1 MRSDYA
7 LYGVGI
13 IFFVITCIVTL
24 YPVEPQQVLVVATVI
39 GGLFFLGLGY
49 TQRPK
54 PEAEIK
60 EKRVPP
66 ITSVETIAEKEKP
79 VTVAEIAP
87 LASEL
92 TKIKGIGAKR
102 AEQLAAFGIHSI
114 EDLAKASA
122 KNLAKKLKLSPKITK
137 KWIANAKALTEK
149 S

>member
-7 LYGVGI
+7 LYGIGI

-54 PEAEIK
+54 PEAETK
-60 EKRVPP
+60 ETAVQP
-66 ITSVETIAEKEKP
+66 ITSVETIAEEEKP
-79 VTVAEIAP
+79 VTVTEIAP
-87 LASEL
+87 LAGEL
-92 TKIKGIGAKR
+92 TKIRGIGAKR
-102 AEQLAAFGIHSI
+102 AEQLEALGIHGI

-122 KNLAKKLKLSPKITK
+122 KNLAKKLKLSPKITR
-137 KWIANAKALTEK
+137 KWIENAKTLVEK